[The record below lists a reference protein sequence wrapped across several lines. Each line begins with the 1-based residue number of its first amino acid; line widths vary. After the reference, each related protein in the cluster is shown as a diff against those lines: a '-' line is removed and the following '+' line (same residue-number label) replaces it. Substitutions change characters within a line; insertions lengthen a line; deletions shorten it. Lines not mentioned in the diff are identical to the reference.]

1 MKIGVDLDGVVF
13 DSEKE
18 FRVLSELY
26 DMLELKQN
34 SKIDNRE
41 MLFEK
46 RFAWS
51 KERSDE
57 FFEKIIDEVVE
68 KSNVMPGAKLVLQ
81 MLKNEGNELVV
92 ITARGIENPEIIEV
106 SNKAIKKN
114 GLDLFDKY
122 IYRAIDKAE
131 VCKEENIDVMID
143 DSTDNCKKVSS
154 IGVKTMYFKGAESF
168 ELPESKCLK
177 TVYNWGEVYRELGK
191 SEIK

>member
-51 KERSDE
+51 KEQSDE
-57 FFEKIIDEVVE
+57 FF
-68 KSNVMPGAKLVLQ
+68 
-81 MLKNEGNELVV
+81 
-92 ITARGIENPEIIEV
+92 
-106 SNKAIKKN
+106 
-114 GLDLFDKY
+114 
-122 IYRAIDKAE
+122 
-131 VCKEENIDVMID
+131 
-143 DSTDNCKKVSS
+143 
-154 IGVKTMYFKGAESF
+154 
-168 ELPESKCLK
+168 
-177 TVYNWGEVYRELGK
+177 
-191 SEIK
+191 

>member
-1 MKIGVDLDGVVF
+1 MLIRDWGCVTDNGYVLFAVNIYI
-13 DSEKE
+13 KE
-18 FRVLSELY
+18 F
-26 DMLELKQN
+26 
-34 SKIDNRE
+34 I
-41 MLFEK
+41 K
-46 RFAWS
+46 RPM
-51 KERSDE
+51 
-57 FFEKIIDEVVE
+57 ITIDECIDRCLR
-68 KSNVMPGAKLVLQ
+68 KYL
-81 MLKNEGNELVV
+81 NENTKYSIPKFLYHA
-92 ITARGIENPEIIEV
+92 TP
-106 SNKAIKKN
+106 SCYLSSIKKN

>member
-1 MKIGVDLDGVVF
+1 MRIGVDLDGVVF

-18 FRVLSELY
+18 FRILSELY

-51 KERSDE
+51 KEQSDE
-57 FFEKIIDEVVE
+57 FFE

>member
-51 KERSDE
+51 KEQSDE
-57 FFEKIIDEVVE
+57 FFEKNIEEIV
-68 KSNVMPGAKLVLQ
+68 KTANVMPGAKKVLQ

-92 ITARGIENPEIIEV
+92 VTARGIENPEIVDV
-106 SNKAIKKN
+106 SNETIKRN

-122 IYRAIDKAE
+122 IYRAENKAE
-131 VCKEENIDVMID
+131 VCKEENIDIMID
-143 DSTDNCKKVSS
+143 DSTDNCKKISDA
-154 IGVKTMYFKGAESF
+154 GVKTMYFKDAASF
-168 ELPESKCLK
+168 ELPESKYLK
-177 TVYNWGEVYRELGK
+177 TVYNWGEVYRELGNK
-191 SEIK
+191 NM

>member
-41 MLFEK
+41 IMFEK

-51 KERSDE
+51 KEQSDK
-57 FFEKIIDEVVE
+57 FFEENIEDIIRTA
-68 KSNVMPGAKLVLQ
+68 NVMPGAKMVLQ

-92 ITARGIENPEIIEV
+92 VTARGIENPEIIEV
-106 SNKAIKKN
+106 SNNAIKKN

-122 IYRAIDKAE
+122 IYGACNKAD
-131 VCKEENIDVMID
+131 VCKEEKIDIMID
-143 DSTDNCKKVSS
+143 DSTENCKKISNA
-154 IGVKTMYFKGAESF
+154 GVKTMYFKDAASF
-168 ELPESKCLK
+168 ELPESKYLK
-177 TVYNWGEVYRELGK
+177 TVYNWGEIYRELGK
-191 SEIK
+191 PEIK

>member
-46 RFAWS
+46 NIEEIVKTA
-51 KERSDE
+51 
-57 FFEKIIDEVVE
+57 
-68 KSNVMPGAKLVLQ
+68 NVMPGAKKVLQ

-92 ITARGIENPEIIEV
+92 VTARGIENPEIVDV
-106 SNKAIKKN
+106 SNEAIKRN

-122 IYRAIDKAE
+122 IYRAENKAE
-131 VCKEENIDVMID
+131 VCKEEKIDIMID
-143 DSTDNCKKVSS
+143 DSTDNCKKISAAG
-154 IGVKTMYFKGAESF
+154 IKTMYFKDAASF
-168 ELPESKCLK
+168 ELPESKYLK
-177 TVYNWGEVYRELGK
+177 TVYNWGEVYRELGNK
-191 SEIK
+191 NM